1 MIGIGCHRYVIRTV
15 DGGVGLPTTTRTV
28 PALSVF
34 YQRRFTIINYNLLIY
49 FTTTSRLAKELMKTC
64 HNKAKLRQKSDNDT
78 KIEDVLPFPF
88 MTYKVNHEM

>member
-1 MIGIGCHRYVIRTV
+1 MG
-15 DGGVGLPTTTRTV
+15 GGVGLPTTTRTV

-34 YQRRFTIINYNLLIY
+34 YRRRFTIINCNLLIY
-49 FTTTSRLAKELMKTC
+49 FTTTSRLVKELMKTC
-64 HNKAKLRQKSDNDT
+64 HNKTKLRQKSDNDT

>member
-1 MIGIGCHRYVIRTV
+1 M
-15 DGGVGLPTTTRTV
+15 PATRRNKFSA
-28 PALSVF
+28 AL
-34 YQRRFTIINYNLLIY
+34 INIYNLLIY